1 MRELDGFVNV
11 FEDEEEEEEGG
22 SYKGGTPA
30 KGPKGKEEG
39 RKGVTFL
46 PLASTWFLKVM
57 FTWSKGQTVK
67 GDYYACG
74 GIRDSMTLF

>member
-22 SYKGGTPA
+22 SYKGGAPA

-46 PLASTWFLKVM
+46 PLASTGF
-57 FTWSKGQTVK
+57 
-67 GDYYACG
+67 
-74 GIRDSMTLF
+74 